1 MSSELVDIVDEADVV
16 VATVTRSTMRR
27 DRLRHRATFVVVRS
41 SGGQV
46 LIHQRSDAKDLWPS
60 RWDLC
65 VGGVVTAGEGYD
77 DAARRELAEE
87 VGVTDRA
94 LVALGAGRY
103 DDGEVSLL
111 ARIYTVTSDGPF
123 VFADGEVVSARFVA
137 LDELMELVAREPFV
151 PDSVALVLPL
161 LSDPPPLGHT
171 PTSSP

>member
-1 MSSELVDIVDEADVV
+1 
-16 VATVTRSTMRR
+16 MRR

-65 VGGVVTAGEGYD
+65 VGGVVTAGEDYD

-103 DDGEVSLL
+103 DDGEVSLWP
-111 ARIYTVTSDGPF
+111 ASTR
-123 VFADGEVVSARFVA
+123 
-137 LDELMELVAREPFV
+137 
-151 PDSVALVLPL
+151 
-161 LSDPPPLGHT
+161 
-171 PTSSP
+171 